1 MSASPG
7 SFRDLWRQWSL
18 RFGALSRR
26 ERGMV
31 AAALML
37 GGGFIIYMLI
47 LDPSLVKTQAANKAM
62 AAARPELAKQQAQLG
77 LLKAQNA
84 EPDARSKQRLSQA
97 RDQRKVLS
105 ERLAAFESGMV
116 PPSRMQAFL
125 EGLLAKNRNL
135 ELLELKTLPAEQV
148 GAAVMETK
156 SGTLAQAAQIARDP
170 GKALAAAKDAVS
182 NANAGAG
189 VEGIY
194 QHGVEI
200 RLAGGY
206 NDLVNYL
213 AELEQ
218 MPQRVMWNSVRFEVI
233 RYPRNEMTVRVYT
246 LSLDRNW
253 LVL

>member
-1 MSASPG
+1 MSVVPG
-7 SFRDLWRQWSL
+7 KLQDLWRQWAQ

-26 ERGMV
+26 ERGIV
-31 AAALML
+31 AAALVV
-37 GGGFIIYMLI
+37 GGGLIIFMQALEPP
-47 LDPSLVKTQAANKAM
+47 LLKSKAANKS
-62 AAARPELAKQQAQLG
+62 AATARSELVRQQAQLAV
-77 LLKAQNA
+77 LKAQNA
-84 EPDARSKQRLSQA
+84 DPDARSKQRLSQA
-97 RDQRKVLS
+97 QDQRKLLS
-105 ERLAAFESGMV
+105 ERLAAFEAGMV

-135 ELLELKTLPAEQV
+135 ELLALKTLPAEQV
-148 GAAVMETK
+148 GAALMETK
-156 SGTLAQAAQIARDP
+156 TGKLAQAAQIARDP
-170 GKALAAAKDAVS
+170 GKALAAAKDAATKS
-182 NANAGAG
+182 GAGA
-189 VEGIY
+189 EGIY

-218 MPQRVMWNSVRFEVI
+218 MPQQVMWNSVRFEVI
-233 RYPRNEMTVRVYT
+233 RYPRNEMTLRVYT

>member
-1 MSASPG
+1 MIGGADKLQ
-7 SFRDLWRQWSL
+7 DLWRQLSQ
-18 RFGALSRR
+18 RFGVLSRR
-26 ERGMV
+26 ERGTV
-31 AAALML
+31 AAALMI
-37 GGGFIIYMLI
+37 GGGLLIYMLVLEPPLI
-47 LDPSLVKTQAANKAM
+47 KVQAANKA
-62 AAARPELAKQQAQLG
+62 AATARIELARQQAQLAV
-77 LLKAQNA
+77 LKAQNA
-84 EPDARSKQRLSQA
+84 DPDARSKQRLSQA
-97 RDQRKVLS
+97 RDQRKLLS
-105 ERLAAFESGMV
+105 ERLAAFEAGMV

-148 GAAVMETK
+148 GATLGEAKT
-156 SGTLAQAAQIARDP
+156 GTLAQTAQLVRDP
-170 GKALAAAKDAVS
+170 GKALTVARDAATKADP
-182 NANAGAG
+182 GASS
-189 VEGIY
+189 EGIY

-218 MPQRVMWNSVRFEVI
+218 MPQQVMWSSVRLEVI

-253 LVL
+253 LVM

>member
-1 MSASPG
+1 MSVVSG
-7 SFRDLWRQWSL
+7 NLQDLWRQWSQ

-26 ERGMV
+26 ERGIV
-31 AAALML
+31 AAALMV
-37 GGGFIIYMLI
+37 GGGLIIYMQALEPP
-47 LDPSLVKTQAANKAM
+47 LLKAQAANKS
-62 AAARPELAKQQAQLG
+62 AATARSELARYQTQLAV
-77 LLKAQNA
+77 LKAQNA
-84 EPDARSKQRLSQA
+84 DPDARSKQRLSQA
-97 RDQRKVLS
+97 QDRRKLLS
-105 ERLAAFESGMV
+105 ERLAAFEAGMV

-135 ELLELKTLPAEQV
+135 ELLGLKTLPAEQV
-148 GAAVMETK
+148 GAALIEAKT
-156 SGTLAQAAQIARDP
+156 GTLAQAAQIARDP
-170 GKALAAAKDAVS
+170 GKALAAAKDAATKT
-182 NANAGAG
+182 NPGAGA
-189 VEGIY
+189 EGIY

-218 MPQRVMWNSVRFEVI
+218 MPQQVMWNNVRVEVT
-233 RYPRNEMTVRVYT
+233 RYPRNEMTLRVYT

>member
-1 MSASPG
+1 
-7 SFRDLWRQWSL
+7 
-18 RFGALSRR
+18 
-26 ERGMV
+26 
-31 AAALML
+31 
-37 GGGFIIYMLI
+37 
-47 LDPSLVKTQAANKAM
+47 
-62 AAARPELAKQQAQLG
+62 
-77 LLKAQNA
+77 
-84 EPDARSKQRLSQA
+84 
-97 RDQRKVLS
+97 
-105 ERLAAFESGMV
+105 
-116 PPSRMQAFL
+116 
-125 EGLLAKNRNL
+125 
-135 ELLELKTLPAEQV
+135 
-148 GAAVMETK
+148 
-156 SGTLAQAAQIARDP
+156 
-170 GKALAAAKDAVS
+170 LAAAKDAVS